1 MRMPPKKKPVAVLE
15 AEGSRHYTKDEL
27 EERRGREVQPPEGE
41 KVKAPSYITGGLL
54 REFNQ
59 LAPTLVKMGVLS
71 SVDGD
76 VLGQYL
82 IAKQQY
88 ISATNQVTMALRN
101 GSISSVEKWSAV
113 QDRFFKQCRRC
124 AQELGLT
131 VSARANILLPQAVDT
146 ESSSAEEADMFGD

>member
-1 MRMPPKKKPVAVLE
+1 MPAKKKPVAALQ

-27 EERRGREVQPPEGE
+27 ADRQARELQPPETE
-41 KVKAPSYITGGLL
+41 KVRAPNYIKGGLL
-54 REFNQ
+54 KEFNK
-59 LAPTLVKMGVLS
+59 LAPILVKMGVLS

-82 IAKQQY
+82 VAKQHY
-88 ISATNQVTMALRN
+88 VSATEQVDKALKD
-101 GSISSVEKWSAV
+101 GSLANVEKWSAV

-131 VSARANILLPQAVDT
+131 VTARANILLPQTIDT
-146 ESSSAEEADMFGD
+146 DGISAEEADMFGS

>member
-1 MRMPPKKKPVAVLE
+1 MPAKKKPVAVLE

-27 EERRGREVQPPEGE
+27 EERRAREVQAPETE
-41 KVKAPSYITGGLL
+41 TVKAPNYITGGLL
-54 REFNQ
+54 KEFNK
-59 LAPTLVKMGVLS
+59 LAPVLVKMGVLS

-88 ISATNQVTMALRN
+88 VSATNQVTMALRN
-101 GSISSVEKWSAV
+101 GSIASVEKWSAV

-131 VSARANILLPQAVDT
+131 VSARANMLLPQSIDT
-146 ESSSAEEADMFGD
+146 SGISDEEASMFGE

>member
-1 MRMPPKKKPVAVLE
+1 MPAKKKPVAVLK

-27 EERRGREVQPPEGE
+27 EERRARE
-41 KVKAPSYITGGLL
+41 VKAPETETVKAPNYITGNLL
-54 REFNQ
+54 KEFNR
-59 LAPTLVKMGVLS
+59 LSPILVRMGLLS

-88 ISATNQVTMALRN
+88 VSATNQVTMALRDAN
-101 GSISSVEKWSAV
+101 LDRAKECSTI
-113 QDRFFKQCRRC
+113 QDSFFKQCRRC

-131 VSARANILLPQAVDT
+131 VTARANILLPQTIDT
-146 ESSSAEEADMFGD
+146 DGISAEEADMFGD

>member
-1 MRMPPKKKPVAVLE
+1 MPAKKKPVAVLK

-27 EERRGREVQPPEGE
+27 EDREAREVKPPETE
-41 KVKAPSYITGGLL
+41 KVKPPDYLTGSLV
-54 REFNQ
+54 REFNK
-59 LAPTLVKMGVLS
+59 LAPVLVKMGVLS

-88 ISATNQVTMALRN
+88 VSATNQVTVALRN
-101 GSISSVEKWSAV
+101 GSLSSAEKWSV
-113 QDRFFKQCRRC
+113 LQDRFFKQCRRC

-131 VSARANILLPQAVDT
+131 VSARANIVLPQTIDT
-146 ESSSAEEADMFGD
+146 DGISQEEADMFGD

>member
-1 MRMPPKKKPVAVLE
+1 MPAKKKPVAVLK

-27 EERRGREVQPPEGE
+27 AEREQREVQPPKTET
-41 KVKAPSYITGGLL
+41 VKPPDYLTGALV
-54 REFNQ
+54 REFNK
-59 LAPTLVKMGVLS
+59 LAPVLVKMGVLS

-88 ISATNQVTMALRN
+88 VSATNQVTVALRG
-101 GSISSVEKWSAV
+101 GSLTSAEKWSV
-113 QDRFFKQCRRC
+113 LQDRFFKQCRRC

-131 VSARANILLPQAVDT
+131 VSARANIVLPQTIDT
-146 ESSSAEEADMFGD
+146 DGMTPEEADMFGD